1 MQSNLIMNPFALF
14 KTSFIILFLISGLR
28 CHTSAELL
36 IGQATCDITPKLP
49 VALSGQMRTRIAKTA
64 ETPIT
69 ASVVVLEKTAAGEK
83 PVQTILVSCDL
94 VAIREG
100 ILDKLQ
106 AKVKEQS
113 PEIDPRK
120 IIINATHTHT
130 APVMREGTYR
140 IPKTGVTQPTE
151 FVTLLVNR
159 VAGIIDEAWKNRQ
172 PGGVSWGLGHAVV
185 AHNRRI
191 VYTDGHAQMYGKTAL
206 PSFKKL
212 EGAEDHGV
220 EVLFFFNAD
229 KKLNAAAVNVAC
241 PGQEVEGR
249 SAVNAD
255 YWHEV
260 REQLR
265 QTHGKD
271 LVVLSWVGAAGD
283 QSPHLMLRK
292 AAENRMV
299 VAAKRTRLEE
309 IGRRIARAVDDA
321 WQVAK
326 DDVHFDVPM
335 THKVRDIDLPVR
347 KVTEKELAEAKAAI
361 ATLKE
366 AEKKGNK
373 DTGWKQ
379 RWNQKTIDRFASQD
393 DKPYFPME
401 LHVVRLGDIAISTN
415 PFELFT
421 EFGLRMKARSKA
433 LQTFVIQLSGNT
445 GGYLATD
452 DATRGGSYSAIIN
465 SCQVGPEGGDLLTD
479 ETVKDINALWE
490 KK

>member
-1 MQSNLIMNPFALF
+1 MKPAKLAKTVLALLALATAF
-14 KTSFIILFLISGLR
+14 ST
-28 CHTSAELL
+28 HAHAELL
-36 IGQATCDITPKLP
+36 IGQATTDITPKLP
-49 VALSGQMRTRIAKTA
+49 VALSGQMNTRIAKTA
-64 ETPIT
+64 ETPVT

-100 ILDKLQ
+100 ILDGFRAKL
-106 AKVKEQS
+106 KEIE
-113 PEIDPRK
+113 PEIDGSK

-130 APVMREGTYR
+130 APVMRDGTYA
-140 IPKTGVTQPTE
+140 IPKEGVTQPSE
-151 FVTLLVNR
+151 FREFLFNKLANMT
-159 VAGIIDEAWKNRQ
+159 AEAWKNRK
-172 PGGVSWGLGHAVV
+172 PGGVSWGLGQAVV

-220 EVLFFFNAD
+220 EVLFFFDMD
-229 KKLNAAAVNVAC
+229 KKLTAAAVNVAC

-255 YWHEV
+255 FWHEV

-292 AAENRMV
+292 AAEDRMV
-299 VAAKRTRLEE
+299 LAAKRTRLQE

-321 WQVAK
+321 WLVAK
-326 DDVHFDVPM
+326 DDVRFDAPLIHA
-335 THKVRDIDLPVR
+335 TRKLDLPVR
-347 KVTEKELAEAKAAI
+347 KVTAEELAEAKAAV
-361 ATLKE
+361 AQLKE
-366 AEKKGNK
+366 AEKKGNQ

-379 RWNQKTIDRFASQD
+379 RWNQKTIDRFARQD
-393 DKPYFPME
+393 DEPYFPME

-433 LQTFVIQLSGNT
+433 LQTFVIQLSGST

-479 ETVKDINALWE
+479 ETVKDINSLWE
-490 KK
+490 EK

>member
-1 MQSNLIMNPFALF
+1 MTSPRIFKNPFPALF
-14 KTSFIILFLISGLR
+14 LFTLIGSLPYQA
-28 CHTSAELL
+28 SAELL
-36 IGQATCDITPKLP
+36 IGQATTDITPPLP
-49 VALSGQMRTRIAKTA
+49 VALAGQMHTRIAKEI
-64 ETPIT
+64 ETPVT
-69 ASVVVLEKTAAGEK
+69 ASVVVLEKTVEGKKSE
-83 PVQTILVSCDL
+83 QTILISCDL

-100 ILDKLQ
+100 VLEGFRAKL
-106 AKVKEQS
+106 KEVE
-113 PEIDPRK
+113 PEIDLDK
-120 IIINATHTHT
+120 IVINATHTHT
-130 APVMREGTYR
+130 APVMNEGTYN
-140 IPKTGVTQPTE
+140 IPENIIQPTAYRE
-151 FVTLLVNR
+151 FLYDKLTKMT
-159 VAGIIDEAWKNRQ
+159 AEAWKNRK

-220 EVLFFFNAD
+220 EVLFFFDAD
-229 KKLNAAAVNVAC
+229 KKLTAAAVNVAC
-241 PGQEVEGR
+241 PGQEVESR
-249 SAVNAD
+249 SAVNSD

-265 QTHGKD
+265 QVHGKD

-292 AAENRMV
+292 AAEGRMI
-299 VAAKRTRLEE
+299 VAAKRTRLQE

-326 DDVHFDVPM
+326 NDIHFDAPM
-335 THKVRDIDLPVR
+335 EHSVRQLDLPMR
-347 KVTEKELAEAKAAI
+347 KVTKKELAQAKAAI
-361 ATLKE
+361 AGLKE
-366 AEKKGNK
+366 QAKKSGS

-379 RWNQKTIDRFASQD
+379 RWNQKTIDRFAQQN
-393 DKPYFPME
+393 DKPYLPME
-401 LHVVRLGDIAISTN
+401 LHVIKIGDIAIATN

-433 LQTFVIQLSGNT
+433 LQTFVIQLSQNT
-445 GGYLATD
+445 GAYLATD

-465 SCQVGPEGGDLLTD
+465 SCLVGPEGGDLLTD
-479 ETVKDINALWE
+479 ETVKDINAMWP
-490 KK
+490 KKE

>member
-1 MQSNLIMNPFALF
+1 MHIISIMTPSILL
-14 KTSFIILFLISGLR
+14 KTSLALLFFTTVWVN
-28 CHTSAELL
+28 HASAELR
-36 IGQATCDITPKLP
+36 IGQSTTSITPELP
-49 VALSGQMRTRIAKTA
+49 VALSGQMHTRIAKTV
-64 ETPIT
+64 ETPVT
-69 ASVVVLEKTAAGEK
+69 ASVVVLEKTSADGKSEQA
-83 PVQTILVSCDL
+83 ILVSCDL

-100 ILDKLQ
+100 ILEAFRAKL
-106 AKVKEQS
+106 KEVE
-113 PEIDPRK
+113 PEIDGRK
-120 IIINATHTHT
+120 IVINATHTHT
-130 APVMREGTYR
+130 APVMNDGTYV
-140 IPKTGVTQPTE
+140 IPEDVMQPSAYRE
-151 FVTLLVNR
+151 FLINQLANMTT
-159 VAGIIDEAWKNRQ
+159 AAWKSRK

-220 EVLFFFNAD
+220 EALFFFNTD
-229 KKLNAAAVNVAC
+229 KKLTAVAVNVAC
-241 PGQEVEGR
+241 PGQEVESR

-265 QTHGKD
+265 QIHGKD

-292 AAENRMV
+292 AAEHPME
-299 VAAKRTRLEE
+299 VASKRTRLQE
-309 IGRRIARAVDDA
+309 IGRRIVRAVDDA

-326 DDVHFDVPM
+326 NDIHYDAPLEHQ
-335 THKVRDIDLPVR
+335 VRDIELPVR
-347 KVTEKELAEAKAAI
+347 KVTKAELAGAKAAI
-361 ATLKE
+361 AQLKK
-366 AEKKGNK
+366 AEKEGNK

-379 RWNQKTIDRFASQD
+379 RWNQKTIDRFAAQD
-393 DKPYFPME
+393 EKPYFPME
-401 LHVVRLGDIAISTN
+401 LHVLKIGDIAIATN

-433 LQTFVIQLSGNT
+433 LQTFVIQLSSST

-465 SCQVGPEGGDLLTD
+465 SCRVGPEGGDLLTD
-479 ETVKDINALWE
+479 ETVKEINALWE

>member
-1 MQSNLIMNPFALF
+1 MKANKTTLTLLALAATFA
-14 KTSFIILFLISGLR
+14 TSAQ
-28 CHTSAELL
+28 AELL
-36 IGQATCDITPKLP
+36 IGQATTDITPKLP

-64 ETPIT
+64 ETPVT
-69 ASVVVLEKTAAGEK
+69 ASVVVLEKTAEGEK
-83 PVQTILVSCDL
+83 SVQTILVSCDL

-100 ILDKLQ
+100 ILDGFRAKL
-106 AKVKEQS
+106 KEIE
-113 PEIDPRK
+113 PEIDGSK

-130 APVMREGTYR
+130 APVMRDGTYA
-140 IPKTGVTQPTE
+140 IPKEGVTQPAE
-151 FVTLLVNR
+151 FREFLFDKLATMT
-159 VAGIIDEAWKNRQ
+159 AEAWKNRK
-172 PGGVSWGLGHAVV
+172 PGGVSWGLGQAVV

-220 EVLFFFNAD
+220 EVLFFFDMD
-229 KKLNAAAVNVAC
+229 KKLTAAAVNVAC
-241 PGQEVEGR
+241 PGQEVESR

-255 YWHEV
+255 FWHEV

-265 QTHGKD
+265 EIHGED

-299 VAAKRTRLEE
+299 VAAKRTRLQE
-309 IGRRIARAVDDA
+309 IGRRITRAVEDA

-326 DDVHFDVPM
+326 DDVHFDAPL
-335 THKVRDIDLPVR
+335 THTVRDLDLPVR
-347 KVTEKELAEAKAAI
+347 KVTAGELAEAKAAI
-361 ATLKE
+361 AKLKE
-366 AEKKGNK
+366 AEKKGNQ

-379 RWNQKTIDRFASQD
+379 RWNQKTIDRFARQD
-393 DKPYFPME
+393 DEPYFPMQ

-479 ETVKDINALWE
+479 ETVKDINVLWE

>member
-1 MQSNLIMNPFALF
+1 MTPTTFLKTLITLLF
-14 KTSFIILFLISGLR
+14 FTTTWGKQ
-28 CHTSAELL
+28 TSAELL
-36 IGQATCDITPKLP
+36 IGRATTSITPELP
-49 VALSGQMRTRIAKTA
+49 VALSGQMRTRIAKKV
-64 ETPIT
+64 ETPVT
-69 ASVVVLEKTAAGEK
+69 ASVVVLEKTATDGKSE
-83 PVQTILVSCDL
+83 QTILVSCDL

-100 ILDKLQ
+100 ILDGFRAKL
-106 AKVKEQS
+106 KELE
-113 PEIDPRK
+113 PEIDGNK

-130 APVMREGTYR
+130 APVMRDGTYV
-140 IPKTGVTQPTE
+140 IPEDVTQPTE
-151 FVTLLVNR
+151 YREFLFDQLAKMT
-159 VAGIIDEAWKNRQ
+159 AEAWKNRK
-172 PGGVSWGLGHAVV
+172 PGGVSWGLGQAVV

-191 VYTDGHAQMYGKTAL
+191 VYTDGKAKMYGKTAL

-220 EVLFFFNAD
+220 EVLFFFDMD
-229 KKLNAAAVNVAC
+229 KKLTAAAVNVAC
-241 PGQEVEGR
+241 PGQEVESR

-255 YWHEV
+255 FWHEV
-260 REQLR
+260 REQLKEI
-265 QTHGKD
+265 HGKD

-299 VAAKRTRLEE
+299 VAAKRTRLQE
-309 IGRRIARAVDDA
+309 IGRRITRAVDDA

-326 DDVHFDVPM
+326 EDVHFNPPM
-335 THKVRDIDLPVR
+335 THLSREINLPVR
-347 KVTEKELAEAKAAI
+347 KVTDTELAQAKAEI
-361 ATLKE
+361 SKLKE
-366 AEKKGNK
+366 AEKNGNK

-379 RWNQKTIDRFASQD
+379 RWNQKTVDRFAKQD
-393 DKPYFPME
+393 DEPYFPMQ
-401 LHVVRLGDIAISTN
+401 LHVVRIGDISIATN

-421 EFGLRMKARSKA
+421 EFGLRMKARSKS

-479 ETVKDINALWE
+479 ETVKDINSLWE
-490 KK
+490 EKKSK

>member
-1 MQSNLIMNPFALF
+1 MHIINPMITYPLLKTTFTLLALVA
-14 KTSFIILFLISGLR
+14 GLAT
-28 CHTSAELL
+28 HASAELL
-36 IGQATCDITPKLP
+36 IGQATTSITPELP
-49 VALSGQMRTRIAKTA
+49 VALSGQMQTRIAKKV
-64 ETPIT
+64 ETPVT
-69 ASVVVLEKTAAGEK
+69 ASVVVLEKTSTDGKSEQA
-83 PVQTILVSCDL
+83 ILVSCDL

-100 ILDKLQ
+100 ILDAFRTKL
-106 AKVKEQS
+106 KEIA
-113 PEIDPRK
+113 PEIDGRK
-120 IIINATHTHT
+120 IVINATHTHT
-130 APVMREGTYR
+130 APVMREGTYV
-140 IPKTGVTQPTE
+140 IPPDVIQPLQYRK
-151 FVTLLVNR
+151 FLVNQL
-159 VAGIIDEAWKNRQ
+159 ANMTAEAWKSRQ

-229 KKLNAAAVNVAC
+229 KKLTAAAVNVAC
-241 PGQEVEGR
+241 PGQEVESR

-265 QTHGKD
+265 EKHGKD
-271 LVVLSWVGAAGD
+271 LIVLSWVGAAGD

-299 VAAKRTRLEE
+299 VAAKRTRLQE

-321 WQVAK
+321 WLVAK
-326 DDVHFDVPM
+326 NDIHFDAPLE
-335 THKVRDIDLPVR
+335 HQVRDIELPVR
-347 KVTEKELAEAKAAI
+347 KVTKAELAEAKAAI
-361 ATLKE
+361 AQLKE

-379 RWNQKTIDRFASQD
+379 RWNQKTVDRFAAQD
-393 DKPYFPME
+393 EKPYFPME
-401 LHVVRLGDIAISTN
+401 LHVLKIGDIAIATN

-421 EFGLRMKARSKA
+421 EFGLRMKARSNA
-433 LQTFVIQLSGNT
+433 LQTFVIQLSQNT
-445 GGYLATD
+445 GAYLATD

-465 SCQVGPEGGDLLTD
+465 SCLVGPEGGDLLTD
-479 ETVKDINALWE
+479 ETVKVINSLWE